1 MIVKIHPKWGFAA
14 NGFKS
19 IDDAEELMTT
29 QGEGLQITTS
39 SLTTSKNIRGIFLER
54 DVTFTGKFSM
64 SLILH
69 GNINVKFEK
78 ADIINN
84 FSGQPPVLLAR
95 DFSGTLTI
103 VDSNIRYDG
112 GELDT
117 DGTAIGVESPDAY
130 AERVKIVNSTIEGIM
145 IKTENLQ
152 IIGNNN
158 ITTKATSLQGMASVL
173 VADVFDASHA
183 NIVNDGAIAL
193 MAIENPGQIEKLIV
207 KAGPVY
213 FNGHWDIGKINI
225 DMTSKRARNQLEVLK
240 FQPVEKGPDVPS
252 LSVTFEKGVEVI
264 HASKEASIIYAYNT
278 RFIFKSGIIGNVDRP
293 FIYKGSIE
301 NSTVRN
307 DGAEENLVWTAT
319 GDCVYVKN
327 IRGETGL
334 EREAKMHPKSLTM
347 TTAGSDIVP
356 NPSSNKNDDDF
367 KRLPPDGPK
376 SDNRTFE
383 ERHKDD
389 GFIQDSKAN
398 EEPVDPLKPREPKLD
413 KDGKE
418 IKTPEEKLNELI
430 GLKTVKAK
438 LNAYVANAKLNA
450 IKKNKGFGTSKNLS
464 RHLVFGGNPGTGKTT
479 VAQLVAEILHDNGA
493 LPSSYLSTVTA
504 KDLIGQY
511 LGETQQKTHKAFVDV
526 ANHGGGVLFIDEAY
540 SLKEDSQFNKDA
552 VAQILTDAVDYRDKI
567 IVILAGYTDAM
578 HEFFDTANAG
588 LRSRFTNWV
597 DFPDYTP
604 KERLQIFDL
613 MCKNQN
619 VLFGRNK
626 KYHDSYMT
634 SKQFKFLMNYYN
646 RDHSNGRSVANFVQ
660 DLIMTRDTRLAT
672 LPLEKLDKLGE
683 VELSLINARDLQT
696 LYIQDINNYK
706 KEKERKQSNVHHA

>member
-69 GNINVKFEK
+69 GDINVKFEK
-78 ADIINN
+78 ADVINN
-84 FSGQPPVLLAR
+84 FSGQPPILLAR

-103 VDSNIRYDG
+103 VDSNLHYDG
-112 GELDT
+112 GALDT
-117 DGTAIGVESPDAY
+117 DGTAIGVESPDAM
-130 AERVKIVNSTIEGIM
+130 ASQVKIVNSTIEGIM
-145 IKTENLQ
+145 IKTESLQ
-152 IIGNNN
+152 MIDN
-158 ITTKATSLQGMASVL
+158 INIVTKATSLQGMASVL
-173 VADVFDASHA
+173 VAEVFDASHA
-183 NIVNDGAIAL
+183 HIVNDGAIAC
-193 MAIENPGQIEKLIV
+193 MALDQSGQIERMTV

-213 FNGHWDIGKINI
+213 FNGNWDIGKIDI

-240 FQPVEKGPDVPS
+240 FQPVEKDINS
-252 LSVTFEKGVEVI
+252 SAMHVTLEKGVEII

-278 RFIFKSGIIGNVDRP
+278 RFILKSGIVGNVDRP
-293 FIYKGSIE
+293 FVYKASIE

-347 TTAGSDIVP
+347 TTADTGVIP
-356 NPSSNKNDDDF
+356 NPSSNSNNNY
-367 KRLPPDGPK
+367 RRMPPEGPK
-376 SDNRTFE
+376 SDDRTFE

-389 GFIQDSKAN
+389 NFIQDNKA
-398 EEPVDPLKPREPKLD
+398 EEPVDPLKPKEPKLD
-413 KDGKE
+413 KDGNK
-418 IKTPEEKLNELI
+418 IKTPQEKLNELI

-526 ANHGGGVLFIDEAY
+526 ADHGGGVLFIDEAY

-567 IVILAGYTDAM
+567 IVILAGYTNAM

-660 DLIMTRDTRLAT
+660 DLIMTRDTRLAA

-683 VELSLINARDLQT
+683 VDLSLINARDLQT
-696 LYIQDINNYK
+696 LYVQDVNAYK
-706 KEKERKQSNVHHA
+706 KEKERLQKNVHNA